1 MATDTVT
8 LTIDDGEETD
18 ELKVPSEL
26 VDILRESPEETDPQV
41 VGDIAMFGMTQRIHS
56 AVHHAQGEPDE
67 QIVALEEQTSDLFE
81 ERFGQS
87 FAELTGH
94 DH

>member
-1 MATDTVT
+1 
-8 LTIDDGEETD
+8 
-18 ELKVPSEL
+18 
-26 VDILRESPEETDPQV
+26 
-41 VGDIAMFGMTQRIHS
+41 MTQRIHS